1 MSLAGPATQ
10 DLVVSD
16 AARESFA
23 MENRKRNHLRRLFFA
38 VGFSAVCGAASL
50 ASAQKPS
57 AVDALKLAPVQSDVK
72 YDQPTRE
79 EAEKATVSNETIGG
93 LSGWVVRGDSGQ
105 ILRRF
110 LDTNGDNKVDQWC
123 YYKDSIE
130 VYRDI
135 DSDFN
140 GKADQYR
147 WLGTGGIR
155 WGLDRDEDGQIDEW
169 KLISAEEVTAEVV
182 AALRDGDANRFKLLL
197 ITPTE
202 LANLGLS
209 EEQTKELKEKVAAA
223 AKSFAEAARKQ
234 TVVGKRSEWVNFGAS
249 QPGIVPA
256 GSEGSTKDVVV
267 YDNVAAVVETDKKH
281 AQLVIGTLV
290 KVGDVWR
297 LIDLPKNLSGD
308 AVASPGY
315 FFHGQL
321 LARRADVGG
330 DVEPMGVSPEMQKLI
345 TELEKVDKALM
356 AARGAREQAELNA
369 DRTKLL
375 TRLIQQSHDEGK
387 TEDRNVWVRQFA
399 ETVGAATQ
407 SGAFPNG
414 IAQLKALDDYVSK
427 LPDAK
432 ELVPFV
438 RFRMMQ
444 AEYNTQLQD
453 ENADFQKINDEW
465 MKSLEAFVAKYS
477 DSPDAAEAMLQL
489 AIGHEFT
496 GKDDTAIEWFGKIV
510 SQFGDT
516 DIAKKAA
523 GAKRRLESVGKPM
536 QLTAKAVDGREVNLA
551 KLNGRVVLV
560 HYWATWCEPCKQ
572 DLQLIKDLQAKY
584 GARGFTPIGVNL
596 DNDAADVMAYLKTKP
611 LAWPQVYE
619 PGGLDSRLAN
629 EMGILTLPTMIL
641 IDSKGRVVNRNIH
654 ASELDSEIRKI
665 LPDEAG
671 RDARSPNR
679 SKR

>member
-1 MSLAGPATQ
+1 MKNSNRSLLGRFAF
-10 DLVVSD
+10 
-16 AARESFA
+16 AA
-23 MENRKRNHLRRLFFA
+23 
-38 VGFSAVCGAASL
+38 GFSAACGAASL

-57 AVDALKLAPVQSDVK
+57 GADALKLAPVQLDVK

-79 EAEKATVSNETIGG
+79 DAEKATVANETIGG

-135 DSDFN
+135 DADFN

-155 WGLDRDEDGQIDEW
+155 WGLDQDEDAQIDAW

-182 AALRDGDANRFKLLL
+182 AALRDGDSARFRLLL
-197 ITPTE
+197 VTPSE
-202 LANLGLS
+202 LSNLGLS
-209 EEQTKELKEKVAAA
+209 DEQTKDLQEKVAAA
-223 AKSFAEAARKQ
+223 SKGFAEAARKQ

-256 GSEGSTKDVVV
+256 GNEGSTKDVVV

-281 AQLVIGTLV
+281 TQLVVGTLV

-297 LIDLPKNLSGD
+297 LIDLPKNLTGD
-308 AVASPGY
+308 AVAAPGY
-315 FFHGQL
+315 FFQGQL
-321 LARRADVGG
+321 LARRAEAGG
-330 DVEPMGVSPEMQKLI
+330 ENEPMGVSPEMQKLI
-345 TELEKVDKALM
+345 TDLEKVDKALM
-356 AARGAREQAELNA
+356 AARGANEQAELNT

-375 TRLIQQSHDEGK
+375 TKLIQQSHDEGK

-438 RFRMMQ
+438 QFRVMQ
-444 AEYNTQLQD
+444 AEYNTALQD
-453 ENADFQKINDEW
+453 QDANFQEINDDW
-465 MKSLEAFVAKYS
+465 MKSLEAFVNQYA

-489 AIGHEFT
+489 AIGYEFT
-496 GKDDTAIEWFGKIV
+496 GKDDEAIEWFGKIV
-510 SQFGDT
+510 TSFGDT

-551 KLNGRVVLV
+551 KLNGRVILV

-584 GARGFTPIGVNL
+584 GSRGFSPIGVNL
-596 DNDAADVMAYLKTKP
+596 DNAAADVSGYLKSKP
-611 LAWPQVYE
+611 LSWPQVYE

-665 LPDEAG
+665 LPDESG
-671 RDARSPNR
+671 RDSRSANR
-679 SKR
+679 NKR